1 MSGIEEALNNM
12 FPTGWLDPYGS
23 MPLNKDYSV
32 QIDITQV
39 ETDDGIKVTAVKTPP
54 HAPTTSIKDAI
65 SMALGMGCD
74 VCEAPTDSP
83 QSADQ
88 GKRDTSSNSDK
99 KNNFDSNDKKQGEN
113 GIMKSSSSG
122 NSSDR
127 DRNPGSQGSRPE
139 PSRYGATEDED
150 AKKKP
155 QD

>member
-74 VCEAPTDSP
+74 VCEAPTNSP

-88 GKRDTSSNSDK
+88 GKRDKQDSGDSDK
-99 KNNFDSNDKKQGEN
+99 IKP
-113 GIMKSSSSG
+113 SSSG
-122 NSSDR
+122 NSGDR

-139 PSRYGATEDED
+139 PSRQGATEDED

>member
-1 MSGIEEALNNM
+1 MCGVNEALNNL
-12 FPTGWLDPYGS
+12 FPAGWLDPYGN
-23 MPLNKDYSV
+23 MPLNKSYSV

-54 HAPTTSIKDAI
+54 HAPTTSIQDAI

-74 VCEAPTDSP
+74 VCEAPTNSP
-83 QSADQ
+83 QSVDQ
-88 GKRDTSSNSDK
+88 GKRDKQDSEDSDK
-99 KNNFDSNDKKQGEN
+99 
-113 GIMKSSSSG
+113 MKPSSSG

-139 PSRYGATEDED
+139 PSRYSATEDED

>member
-1 MSGIEEALNNM
+1 MCGINEALNNL

-54 HAPTTSIKDAI
+54 HAPTTSIQDAI
-65 SMALGMGCD
+65 SMALGIACD
-74 VCEAPTDSP
+74 DCEAPTNSP

-88 GKRDTSSNSDK
+88 GKRDK
-99 KNNFDSNDKKQGEN
+99 QDSGDSGK
-113 GIMKSSSSG
+113 MKPSSSG

-139 PSRYGATEDED
+139 PPESKEPEDED

-155 QD
+155 RE

>member
-74 VCEAPTDSP
+74 ACEAPTDSP

-88 GKRDTSSNSDK
+88 GKRDKQDSGDYDK
-99 KNNFDSNDKKQGEN
+99 
-113 GIMKSSSSG
+113 MKPSSSG

-139 PSRYGATEDED
+139 PPESTEPEDED

>member
-1 MSGIEEALNNM
+1 MCGINEALNNL

-39 ETDDGIKVTAVKTPP
+39 ETDDGVKVTAVKTPP
-54 HAPTTSIKDAI
+54 HAPTTSIQDAI

-74 VCEAPTDSP
+74 VCEAPTNSP

-88 GKRDTSSNSDK
+88 GKRDKQDSGDSDT
-99 KNNFDSNDKKQGEN
+99 
-113 GIMKSSSSG
+113 MKSSSSG
-122 NSSDR
+122 NSSNR
-127 DRNPGSQGSRPE
+127 DRNPGSQGSHPG
-139 PSRYGATEDED
+139 PSRYGATEEED

-155 QD
+155 RE